1 MSDSE
6 ALKVR
11 YSNSTIFKSYQPE
24 GNISKKLYSIAE
36 KVRYEKLG
44 SEKFSG
50 VKKNIDNHYINT
62 SNNEYERKDENKLPQ
77 AFEYFLRVNIL
88 NTKINKELE
97 KKLKNIEKVID
108 TFSGSGGEQLSVP
121 KNNLDVKASDNIN
134 VKPVDMGSVQAKE
147 LITEYLKPSVNSDRV
162 GLLYENLR
170 KLNLI

>member
-1 MSDSE
+1 MLPSSKMDKKENQLEDFKLAIASTVKSISNNNELEVVFGNKDYKENKKTIKLPDLENINNKIDYVKTRALADSE

-62 SNNEYERKDENKLPQ
+62 SNNEYERKDENK
-77 AFEYFLRVNIL
+77 FIY
-88 NTKINKELE
+88 
-97 KKLKNIEKVID
+97 
-108 TFSGSGGEQLSVP
+108 
-121 KNNLDVKASDNIN
+121 
-134 VKPVDMGSVQAKE
+134 
-147 LITEYLKPSVNSDRV
+147 ITQIHRHV
-162 GLLYENLR
+162 
-170 KLNLI
+170 